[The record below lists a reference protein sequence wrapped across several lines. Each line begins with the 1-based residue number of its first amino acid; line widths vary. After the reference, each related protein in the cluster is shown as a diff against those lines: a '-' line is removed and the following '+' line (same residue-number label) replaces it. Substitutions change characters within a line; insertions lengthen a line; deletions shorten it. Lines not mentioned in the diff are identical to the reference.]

1 MPGMDSM
8 PRRPKGNSDRYY
20 QILGVDKN
28 ATQEELKKAHRK
40 LALKCHPD
48 KVGGK
53 QLGQAEQTMDGLVH
67 EEATRPWH
75 GIDVG
80 GDPEKFKEI
89 NEAYDVL
96 KDAEKREIY
105 DMVRAERVPTACV
118 GCLLHAPP
126 HGRNERILARQMM
139 SCSCCLNVVGEAAS
153 EQTPQTHRT
162 SCWRASLP
170 AAWRGGDQGGHG
182 QR

>member
-1 MPGMDSM
+1 MDSM

-48 KVGGK
+48 K
-53 QLGQAEQTMDGLVH
+53 
-67 EEATRPWH
+67 
-75 GIDVG
+75 G

-182 QR
+182 QRGWRRRHGRYL